1 MYDRGQRW
9 ETGGELFIQYVFIK
23 SLFYVGDS
31 FLFCLGDTAMDKEE
45 KKIPDIIQLTLKQEG
60 AVCHKKTKKS
70 GICEMINK
78 C

>member
-45 KKIPDIIQLTLKQEG
+45 KKNPRHHTAYIETGRCSVP
-60 AVCHKKTKKS
+60 
-70 GICEMINK
+70 
-78 C
+78 